1 MVLHLD
7 MNTQA
12 DYIAG
17 HAHSNSGEFTLSA
30 LQRKWA
36 IDRGFHI
43 AETKDSSCVLIDGRG
58 QGFFPVGGATVER
71 RDDPNFTMIAGDAS
85 EPYHWITRAQTRIND
100 PAIAAFHWEPDTNAE
115 VIRRFDEY
123 ATITNKAEPWH
134 DKQAW
139 QYPFRAVYD
148 PVQKAFR
155 TAALRRNGSHD
166 YVLIVDD
173 IQKDGSSHQ
182 YDWLMQVADDLEV
195 KSRNGNSIVL
205 GSADAKDNR
214 RLLVQMAG
222 VSGGGSWI
230 FEKYEVKRTPE
241 SGDTTS
247 FGMGNRLRY
256 SVHAVAPGFK
266 VLLYPYREGEA
277 LPEVSASGPMEVHWP
292 DQKDDYELTALPTG
306 RTEVR
311 MR

>member
-1 MVLHLD
+1 MEHREDPSL
-7 MNTQA
+7 
-12 DYIAG
+12 
-17 HAHSNSGEFTLSA
+17 
-30 LQRKWA
+30 
-36 IDRGFHI
+36 
-43 AETKDSSCVLIDGRG
+43 
-58 QGFFPVGGATVER
+58 TV
-71 RDDPNFTMIAGDAS
+71 MAGDAS
-85 EPYHWITRAQTRIND
+85 EPYHWITRVQVRLND
-100 PAIAAFHWEPDTNAE
+100 PALAGFQWGPNTKPET
-115 VIRRFDEY
+115 VRRFDEFV
-123 ATITNKAEPWH
+123 TNKAEPWH
-134 DKQAW
+134 DKQAS
-139 QYPFRAVYD
+139 QYPFRAVYN

-205 GSADAKDNR
+205 GGADAKDTR
-214 RLLVQMAG
+214 RLLVQMIS

-230 FEKYEVKRTPE
+230 LEKYEVKRTPE
-241 SGDTTS
+241 SGDTAS

-256 SVHAVAPGFK
+256 SVRAVEPGFK

-277 LPEVSASGPMEVHWP
+277 VPEVSASGPLEVRWA
-292 DQKDDYELTALPTG
+292 DQKDDYSLTALPTG

-311 MR
+311 MH